1 MLGLLLGLEK
11 MLRLWLGLHLRLELG
26 LRLGL
31 GLGSLVPKGRLYTTT
46 DHLDV
51 GLIVVLHLL

>member
-26 LRLGL
+26 LRLG
-31 GLGSLVPKGRLYTTT
+31 SLVPKGRLYTTT

-51 GLIVVLHLL
+51 GLIVFLHLL